1 MPDHCGGMH
10 RTSLRGRE
18 NVHKRYL
25 IHVAGHDLG
34 LLMRLLIG
42 TGTPKEAA
50 VRGRALLVIVR
61 TENTLSIIIYGF
73 DQTGLGVLVIAATT
87 APT

>member
-1 MPDHCGGMH
+1 
-10 RTSLRGRE
+10 
-18 NVHKRYL
+18 
-25 IHVAGHDLG
+25 
-34 LLMRLLIG
+34 MRLLIG